1 MKRKG
6 EHTLHTVAIVY
17 ALVATAILYAASKNT
32 TVLQANQQIMIA
44 IRCEGCLKHTTGAGQ
59 GQCHRAHAMVTGK
72 RVQICTAARKTLGTL
87 GPALDAREWMQME
100 KFNHIQPKGTMRMPN
115 LSLNPLAK
123 RVLKSRSVQCTPT
136 NVQTAGYLTLLDDAL
151 HQEVNEQVKHIH
163 VKDENLQ
170 PRTMTRMP

>member
-1 MKRKG
+1 MHVR
-6 EHTLHTVAIVY
+6 AIID
-17 ALVATAILYAASKNT
+17 APFATATPFAANKNT
-32 TVLQANQQIMIA
+32 TMSQANANIM
-44 IRCEGCLKHTTGAGQ
+44 LL
-59 GQCHRAHAMVTGK
+59 V
-72 RVQICTAARKTLGTL
+72 RKTLNTL
-87 GPALDAREWMQME
+87 GPAVDVREWMQME

-115 LSLNPLAK
+115 LSLNLLAQ

-151 HQEVNEQVKHIH
+151 HQEVKEQVKHIH